1 MKNTM
6 QDLHNHLFARIEAL
20 SDESLAGEALNAEI
34 RRTEATV
41 KLAATV
47 VEVGSLQVRAWALSA
62 EYGDKPKVHPLL
74 TGGS

>member
-20 SDESLAGEALNAEI
+20 GDEALTGDALDAEI

-41 KLAATV
+41 KLAGVV

-62 EYGDKPKVHPLL
+62 EYGDKPKVSPLL
-74 TGGS
+74 TEGG